1 METIRGK
8 YGNKVNV
15 YANTIEEEGLYKINL
30 LNPNMAYI
38 IGLLQTDGSYYC
50 QSRNRGRI
58 CIELKIEDIDILY
71 KIKKI
76 LNCNSDV
83 KKRIRDTNFCKNYT
97 SCSFSIFSINIRKEL
112 SKYIP
117 VGKKSEI
124 ICMPHEISE
133 IDYWRGIIDGD
144 GSLGLTKNNIPF
156 ISLTTKSENLANS
169 YRDFVEKHTNYR
181 IKSERNDRDKI
192 YNLMLTK
199 EKAQIITNLL
209 YYDECLCLN
218 RKFKSS
224 IDVKK
229 WIRPK
234 TMRIKIWNVQKW
246 TQKEDEFI
254 LNHELLES
262 MKYLNRTKKSVQT
275 RLYRL
280 KYR

>member
-1 METIRGK
+1 MEIIRGK
-8 YGNKVNV
+8 YGNEVKV
-15 YANTIEEEGLYKINL
+15 YANTIEEDELYKINIM
-30 LNPNMAYI
+30 NPNMAYI

-58 CIELKIEDIDILY
+58 CIELKIGDIDILY

-83 KKRIRDTNFCKNYT
+83 KKRTRDTNFSKNYT

-117 VGKKSEI
+117 VGRKSEI
-124 ICMPHEISE
+124 VCMPYGISE
-133 IDYWRGIIDGD
+133 VDYWRGIIDGD

-156 ISLTTKSENLANS
+156 ISLTTKSENMANS
-169 YRDFVEKHTNYR
+169 YRNFVERSTNYR

-199 EKAQIITNLL
+199 EKAQIIINLL
-209 YYDECLCLN
+209 YYKGCLCLN

-224 IDVKK
+224 IDAKKWVRPQTMKMKTWNVKK
-229 WIRPK
+229 WTK
-234 TMRIKIWNVQKW
+234 N
-246 TQKEDEFI
+246 EDEFI
-254 LNHELLES
+254 LNHELSES
-262 MKYLNRTKKSVQT
+262 IKYLNRTKKSIQT

-280 KYR
+280 K